1 MTAAGVDENRIPMQD
16 FVPLKSAQLEETLGR
31 IQDARVVVLGDYC
44 LDIYW
49 FVDSSRREGSLETG
63 LMTWPV
69 RQHKYSLGG
78 AGNVVNNVVALG
90 CRRVYAVGVVGN
102 DPWGRELVH
111 LLRDLNVNAD
121 DMLVQDE
128 QWSTLAYTK
137 PHIDKEESNRF
148 DFGNFNTL
156 SPATAEALLD
166 RLKGRAAEAD
176 VMIVN
181 QQVQEGVHSPAFREG
196 LTRVMNDFPD
206 KIFVI
211 DSRHYS
217 EFYKGG
223 WLKINDHEATRLCG
237 VAREPGELVL
247 RDEALRS
254 AAALY
259 RRFAKPIVVTRGA
272 RGMLV
277 HDEHGICEIPGIQVL
292 GLVDTVGAGDSALA
306 GLGCALAVGCDA
318 PTAGM
323 VGNMAAVVTIQ
334 KLRQTGTASPEEMMA
349 VGQDQSYIYRP
360 ELAEDPRQAQ
370 LLEGTEFE
378 VVKALPSDLT
388 VKHVIFDHDG
398 TISTLR
404 EGWEK
409 VMEPVMVRAVLGPRY
424 QSADESLYH
433 RVVGRV
439 RDYIDKST
447 GVQTLVQMQG
457 LVEMVR
463 EFECVPES
471 VVLDEFGYKEVYNDA
486 LMQMVRGRLAKLERG
501 ELAVEDFVI
510 KNAVPF
516 LEQLHTAGVRMY
528 LASGTD
534 QEDVEAEARGLG
546 YAELFE
552 GGIYGSV
559 GDVAKDAN
567 RSVLERILK
576 DIGERAVREVVTFGD
591 GPVEIRETHVRGGVA
606 VGVATDEIRRFGLN
620 PAKRSRLIR
629 AGADLI
635 VPDFSQMEAL
645 ARLIGLS
652 QPSTI
657 NH

>member
-1 MTAAGVDENRIPMQD
+1 MTRKHVKDCPIVMQD
-16 FVPLKSAQLEETLGR
+16 FAPLKEAQLEEILGR
-31 IQDARVVVLGDYC
+31 IRDARVVVLGDYC
-44 LDIYW
+44 LDVYW
-49 FVDSSRREGSLETG
+49 FVDSSRREPSLETG
-63 LMTWPV
+63 LLTWPV
-69 RQHKYSLGG
+69 REHKYSLGG

-90 CRRVYAVGVVGN
+90 CRQVYAVGVVGD

-111 LLRDLNVNAD
+111 LLRDLDVNAD
-121 DMLVQDE
+121 DVLVQDR

-137 PHIDKEESNRF
+137 PHIDKEEGSRF
-148 DFGNFNTL
+148 DFGNFNAL
-156 SPATAEALLD
+156 SRATAEALLD
-166 RLKGRAAEAD
+166 RLRGSVAEAD
-176 VMIVN
+176 VVIVN

-196 LTRVMNDFPD
+196 LMRVMKDFPD

-223 WLKINDHEATRLCG
+223 WLKINDHEAARLCAI
-237 VAREPGELVL
+237 AREPGDLVL
-247 RDEALRS
+247 REEALRS
-254 AAALY
+254 AAELY
-259 RRFAKPIVVTRGA
+259 RRFGKPIVVTRGA

-277 HDEHGICEIPGIQVL
+277 HDEQGVCEIPGIQVM
-292 GLVDTVGAGDSALA
+292 GPVDTVGAGDSALA
-306 GLGCALAVGCDA
+306 GFGCALAVGCDA

-334 KLRQTGTASPEEMMA
+334 KLKQTGTACPEEVMA
-349 VGQDQSYIYRP
+349 VGRGQNYIYRP
-360 ELAEDPRQAQ
+360 ELAEDPRPAQ

-378 VVKALPSDLT
+378 VVNALPSGLT
-388 VKHVIFDHDG
+388 LKHAIFDHDG

-409 VMEPVMVRAVLGPRY
+409 VMEPMMVRAALGAQY
-424 QSADESLYH
+424 DSADESLYH
-433 RVVGRV
+433 RVVDRV

-457 LVEMVR
+457 LVGMVR
-463 EFECVPES
+463 ELGCVPETEI
-471 VVLDEFGYKEVYNDA
+471 LNEFGYKKVYNDA
-486 LMQMVRGRLAKLERG
+486 LMQMVRIRLAKLERK
-501 ELAVEDFVI
+501 ELAVDDFVI
-510 KNAVPF
+510 KNAVTF
-516 LEQLHTAGVRMY
+516 LKRLRTAGVRMV

-546 YAELFE
+546 YADLFD

-559 GDVAKDAN
+559 GDVTRDAKKM
-567 RSVLERILK
+567 VLDRILG
-576 DIGERAVREVVTFGD
+576 DIGESAVREVVTFGD
-591 GPVEIRETHVRGGVA
+591 GPVEIRETHSRGGVA

-629 AGADLI
+629 AGADLV

-645 ARLIGLS
+645 LKLLGVS
-652 QPSTI
+652 G
-657 NH
+657 